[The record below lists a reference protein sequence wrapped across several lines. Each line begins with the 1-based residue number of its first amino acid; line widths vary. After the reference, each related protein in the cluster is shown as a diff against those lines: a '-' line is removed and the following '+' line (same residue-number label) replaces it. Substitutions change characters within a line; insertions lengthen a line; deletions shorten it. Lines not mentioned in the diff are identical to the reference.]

1 MQKTL
6 TNDDQINGNSEQH
19 AVVPEVITRRNS
31 RTWLLVLHLLCIGL
45 FSAFLVWGLQG
56 KTPINGDDVRVLRKV
71 ELNSIANK
79 YDYLR
84 WTRSRYHVLAVLE
97 SNYQAAGQNIDRAN
111 LIWLATYVV
120 SSFAAYAYLRK
131 VFCPGVALIGAIFYL
146 CYSSKF
152 EPLTWWSAGAYT
164 TVWLSFFC
172 LLTVLESKAK
182 YAARAVGI
190 SLIVLIS
197 LYVYEVLVV
206 LTPVFSAILLLRR
219 KREVL
224 SLRPRD
230 WLLGMLPVIVV
241 LVHVITLATAT
252 TPLYLN
258 NRELNRLPI
267 ANRVVS
273 GFTSAIDSTIGPKHA
288 QAVKAAVHAFD
299 GHYKQDF
306 PFLQILLF
314 FSVGVT
320 AVVWLLSLRWSSEFV
335 ASPTTLLE
343 HASIG
348 LVALFLSASI
358 GFVSNQYVTP
368 SRLTGVPSIGLM
380 ISICAILEWIFCAA
394 RRFSGRL
401 RFTLIGL
408 VSALSVVAMLYSARE
423 VKAFTSMLRQ
433 AGEVHDFDLRI
444 ANKIK
449 AIHPLVSKGEEIFVR
464 TPRAQSE
471 VVGRWTNFWS
481 GFNSGRADETL
492 WYLYDVDPGNIR
504 FTCSPYLDGGES
516 ARMQQ
521 VVEGWNSRG
530 TINVFP
536 FYVNEN
542 GDVFAIEKLKLTNPA
557 GQVLKSLDF
566 SSRFSNLPSS
576 SKVTQAV
583 AINSLPN
590 ELH

>member
-6 TNDDQINGNSEQH
+6 ANIDQISANSGPQ
-19 AVVPEVITRRNS
+19 AVVPQVGSRRNS
-31 RTWLLVLHLLCIGL
+31 RTWMLGLHLLCIGL
-45 FSAFLVWGLQG
+45 FASFLVWGLQG
-56 KTPINGDDVRVLRKV
+56 KTPVNGDDVRVLRKV
-71 ELNSIANK
+71 ELNSIGNR
-79 YDYLR
+79 YDYLK

-97 SNYQAAGQNIDRAN
+97 SNYQAAGKNIDRAN
-111 LIWLATYVV
+111 LIWLAIYLA

-131 VFCPGVALIGAIFYL
+131 VFSPGVALTGTVFYL

-164 TVWLSFFC
+164 AVWLSFFG
-172 LLTVLESKAK
+172 LLTILESKAK
-182 YAARAVGI
+182 YAVKAIGV

-197 LYVYEVLVV
+197 LYVYEVFVV

-219 KREVL
+219 RREVL

-230 WLLGMLPVIVV
+230 WLLGMLPLIVV
-241 LVHVITLATAT
+241 LIHVITLATAK

-258 NRELNRLPI
+258 NRELNQLPI
-267 ANRVVS
+267 ATRVIS
-273 GFTSAIDSTIGPKHA
+273 GFTSAIDSTVGPKHVL
-288 QAVKAAVHAFD
+288 AVKSAVHSFD

-306 PFLQILLF
+306 PFLQTLLF
-314 FSVGVT
+314 LSVGVT

-335 ASPTTLLE
+335 ADPATLLE

-348 LVALFLSASI
+348 LVALFLSAFI

-368 SRLTGVPSIGLM
+368 SRLTGIPSIGLM
-380 ISICAILEWIFCAA
+380 ISICVILESIFCVA
-394 RRFSGRL
+394 RRFNGRL
-401 RFTLIGL
+401 RFALIGL
-408 VSALSVVAMLYSARE
+408 VTALSVVALVYSARE
-423 VKAFTSMLRQ
+423 GKAFTCMLRQ

-444 ANKIK
+444 AHKIK
-449 AIHPLVSKGEEIFVR
+449 AIHPIVSKGEEIFVR
-464 TPRAQSE
+464 MPRAQSE

-492 WYLYDVDPGNIR
+492 WYLYDVDPRNIR

-516 ARMQQ
+516 RRMQQ
-521 VVEGWNSRG
+521 IVEGWGSRG
-530 TINVFP
+530 TFNVFP

-566 SSRFSNLPSS
+566 STRFSNLPSS
-576 SKVTQAV
+576 SKVTQTV
-583 AINSLPN
+583 AIDSVPS